1 MRQTR
6 KVKEG
11 PGEGFGPEEAE
22 AGAEV
27 DSAEEVVA
35 AGLAG
40 AGRGSATA
48 SVFQFQPGIC

>member
-1 MRQTR
+1 MRLTR

-11 PGEGFGPEEAE
+11 LGEGFGPEEAE

-35 AGLAG
+35 AGLAV